1 MKKIRKDLLLLGCL
15 MFMSNSIKAYDIEAD
30 GIYYNLN
37 INDRTLSVTRHYYY
51 EGYIN
56 IPDEVEYNTQRLK
69 VVKIEKDAF
78 KECPNLRSVTIG
90 NNVAT
95 IESYAF
101 QKSGIQSVII
111 GNGVTSIGMDAFSS
125 CKYLQKVEMG
135 GNVERISAFAF
146 AYSPLL
152 EEITLPS
159 SCKEVGLEAFK
170 NCSGLKRVVIEDSK
184 EPLSFETS
192 FYTEENIF
200 DGCKI
205 EYVYQGRNTKRK
217 ENNVKCYMFG
227 HGTIKEVAIG
237 ANVTKVDDFQY
248 STSIETVRSYILNP
262 QTIAQ
267 FSNTTYASAKLIV
280 PIGTKELYEKS
291 DDWGK
296 FFNIVEEDM
305 SGIGYQQLNQIGF
318 SKVGNQLIIKGVPF
332 GEKIEVIDYS
342 GRIISSTIS
351 QNYDAYIEMTNKNGA
366 YLIKIGQLI
375 FKIR

>member
-1 MKKIRKDLLLLGCL
+1 MKKIRKDLLLVGCL
-15 MFMSNSIKAYDIEAD
+15 MFISNSIKAYDIEAD

-90 NNVAT
+90 NNVTT

-101 QKSGIQSVII
+101 QKSGIQSVVI
-111 GNGVTSIGMDAFSS
+111 GNGVTSIDMDAFSS
-125 CKYLQKVEMG
+125 CKKLQKVEMG
-135 GNVERISAFAF
+135 ENVESIAAFAF

-170 NCSGLKRVVIEDSK
+170 NCSGLKRVVIEDSM
-184 EPLSFETS
+184 EPLYFETAMLD
-192 FYTEENIF
+192 ENIF
-200 DGCKI
+200 YGCGI
-205 EYVYQGRNTKRK
+205 EYVYQGRNITRK
-217 ENNVKCYMFG
+217 KVNYLFG
-227 HGTIKEVAIG
+227 HNTIKEVVVG
-237 ANVTKVDDFQY
+237 AKVTKVDDFQY